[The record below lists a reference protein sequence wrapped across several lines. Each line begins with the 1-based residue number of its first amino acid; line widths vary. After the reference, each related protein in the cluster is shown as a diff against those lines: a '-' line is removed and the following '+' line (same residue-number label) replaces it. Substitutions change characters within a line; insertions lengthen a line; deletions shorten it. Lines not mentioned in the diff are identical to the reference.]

1 MTCRCL
7 LRGSKNMSIDI
18 ETNDI
23 EESGSVD
30 ESIIKHISEKALLS
44 TGIRVGTLV
53 KTKSMSQFVSRT
65 RSDGLHIIDV
75 SKTLT
80 RIEIAA
86 KFISKLDLNRIVV
99 YSSREYG
106 KTPVNK
112 FAEITNTISLTGRFM
127 PGTFTNPLY
136 PGHIDPD
143 AVIVTD
149 PAMDLQAVTEATQIG
164 VPVLAICDTDNL
176 TENVDFIIPANNRGR
191 KALAAV
197 MWLLSR
203 SVLLHLGKLLH
214 DQPMNFN
221 IEDFET
227 KLVEDE

>member
-1 MTCRCL
+1 
-7 LRGSKNMSIDI
+7 MSIDI
-18 ETNDI
+18 ETDEI
-23 EESGSVD
+23 DESVSVT

-65 RSDGLHIIDV
+65 RADGLHIIDV
-75 SKTLT
+75 SQTLT

-86 KFISKLDLNRIVV
+86 KFISKLDLSRIVI

-106 KTPVNK
+106 KTPVSK
-112 FAEITNTISLTGRFM
+112 FAEITGSISLTGRFM

-136 PGHIDPD
+136 PDHLDPE

-197 MWLLSR
+197 MWLLTR
-203 SVLLHLGKLLH
+203 SVLLNLGKLSH

-227 KLVEDE
+227 KLVDDEE

>member
-1 MTCRCL
+1 
-7 LRGSKNMSIDI
+7 MSVNFETEDVVSTSDNID
-18 ETNDI
+18 
-23 EESGSVD
+23 S
-30 ESIIKHISEKALLS
+30 SITKHVSEQVLLS

-53 KTKSMSQFVSRT
+53 KTKSMSSFISRT
-65 RSDGLHIIDV
+65 RPDGLHIIDV
-75 SKTLT
+75 AQTLQ
-80 RIEIAA
+80 RIELAS
-86 KFISKLDLNRIVV
+86 KFISNFDSSRVVV

-106 KTPVNK
+106 KTPVAK
-112 FAEITNTISLTGRFM
+112 FTELTGTIPLTGRFM

-136 PGHIDPD
+136 PKHLDPE

-149 PAMDLQAVTEATQIG
+149 PSMDLQAVTEASQVGI
-164 VPVLAICDTDNL
+164 PVIAICDTDNL
-176 TENVDFIIPANNRGR
+176 TENVDLVIPANNRGR

-203 SVLLHLGKLLH
+203 SVLQQSGKLSL
-214 DQPMNFN
+214 DESLPYA